1 MKSAERI
8 EVAERQIEQEL
19 FRSCASKS
27 RSFHV
32 DNIPNGVYCKS
43 RKRVQS
49 IVLKGGVNGMAY
61 GTKTANRVKRIEG
74 QLRGVLRMME
84 EEKNCK
90 DVITQL
96 SAVRSAVD
104 RTIGVIVSE
113 NLLDCVTTAEGDA
126 EKMNEVIREAMDLV
140 VKSR

>member
-1 MKSAERI
+1 
-8 EVAERQIEQEL
+8 
-19 FRSCASKS
+19 
-27 RSFHV
+27 
-32 DNIPNGVYCKS
+32 
-43 RKRVQS
+43 
-49 IVLKGGVNGMAY
+49 
-61 GTKTANRVKRIEG
+61 VKRIEG